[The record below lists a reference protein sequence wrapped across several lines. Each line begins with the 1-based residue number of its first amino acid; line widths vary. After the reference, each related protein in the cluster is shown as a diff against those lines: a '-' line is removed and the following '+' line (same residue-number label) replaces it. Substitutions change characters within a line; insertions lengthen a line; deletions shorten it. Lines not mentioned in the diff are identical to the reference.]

1 MPGHV
6 LSVVEVTS
14 PTSLL
19 PAVWCIRNYLFRIV
33 ECRILPMIFKHILK
47 LIKINLIN
55 QKEESANDLL
65 FSVSHYSPT
74 VQNCQAKNVK

>member
-1 MPGHV
+1 MPGHI
-6 LSVVEVTS
+6 LSVVEVKS

-33 ECRILPMIFKHILK
+33 ECRILPRIFKHILK
-47 LIKINLIN
+47 LLKINLIN

-65 FSVSHYSPT
+65 FSISYLQSYSPEFSG
-74 VQNCQAKNVK
+74 

>member
-19 PAVWCIRNYLFRIV
+19 PAVWWCIWNYLFRIV

-47 LIKINLIN
+47 LLKINLIN
-55 QKEESANDLL
+55 QKEDSANDLL
-65 FSVSHYSPT
+65 FSISYLQSYSLEFSG
-74 VQNCQAKNVK
+74 